1 LILFLFGEHR
11 APHVFP
17 AEIRCCTSIFLQS
30 LVNFR
35 TSPVEKPVEIP
46 QPIEANDYAQADKV
60 KIALQR
66 YLTRYL
72 VKAPFPV
79 REIGTVMTLL
89 HAGHVP

>member
-1 LILFLFGEHR
+1 MHNQPLQTSLMLKGIL
-11 APHVFP
+11 
-17 AEIRCCTSIFLQS
+17 S
-30 LVNFR
+30 
-35 TSPVEKPVEIP
+35 
-46 QPIEANDYAQADKV
+46 
-60 KIALQR
+60 LQR